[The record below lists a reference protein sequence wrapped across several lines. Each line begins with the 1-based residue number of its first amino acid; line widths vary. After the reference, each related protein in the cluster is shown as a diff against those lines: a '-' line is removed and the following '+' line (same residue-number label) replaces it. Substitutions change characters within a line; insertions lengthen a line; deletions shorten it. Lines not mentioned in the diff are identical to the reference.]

1 MELILEYTAFGGSL
15 LSTWF
20 YGTKG
25 RKGPITGL
33 ITSLLFI
40 AFGLYTGI
48 YAAVIANIIFA
59 GIHYINLRKIILTD
73 EEAIKKK
80 IKDSYDE
87 IANRAYDASL
97 AAGWWNDIETNEP
110 LDRDQLTPTKLLLA
124 ISEITEAMEGHRKDL
139 MDDKLPHR
147 PMIECELADAVIRI
161 GDLGKALNLD
171 VGGAIAEKME
181 FNKTRPDHKVEN
193 RRKHSGK
200 KY

>member
-1 MELILEYTAFGGSL
+1 
-15 LSTWF
+15 
-20 YGTKG
+20 
-25 RKGPITGL
+25 
-33 ITSLLFI
+33 
-40 AFGLYTGI
+40 
-48 YAAVIANIIFA
+48 
-59 GIHYINLRKIILTD
+59 
-73 EEAIKKK
+73 
-80 IKDSYDE
+80 
-87 IANRAYDASL
+87 L